1 MVDIDPRLGPA
12 LLEAL
17 QRVGI
22 AAYVEPVGGSVGG
35 YCEIRLPSRPT
46 DRLWTDLRQREVAR
60 SVVARALA
68 DMGVRPDGDPVP
80 DDGAVAAPTAD
91 SAWESVLL
99 AWRLPLDPG
108 PRPWPASEDVEATS
122 PLAREPSEPAHI
134 EPAHIEPAP
143 SEHADADE
151 GCDDEEEHF
160 VPPPPP
166 PLPRMQGP
174 TLVALLAMVGG
185 VIMLVTPWLLD
196 VGDSSSTATL
206 AVLAIV
212 GGAGTLIWRMRETPP
227 PGAGTG
233 SDDGAVV

>member
-1 MVDIDPRLGPA
+1 MPQLPAPPPPGEPVDRPPGDLQRDRSGRRRNDVSAAAFAPMVDIDPRLGPA

-108 PRPWPASEDVEATS
+108 PRPPRRRAPDRRLAGRPCRRAPAR
-122 PLAREPSEPAHI
+122 PRCARPHVGA
-134 EPAHIEPAP
+134 
-143 SEHADADE
+143 
-151 GCDDEEEHF
+151 
-160 VPPPPP
+160 
-166 PLPRMQGP
+166 GP
-174 TLVALLAMVGG
+174 
-185 VIMLVTPWLLD
+185 
-196 VGDSSSTATL
+196 STAGRL
-206 AVLAIV
+206 AGWAV
-212 GGAGTLIWRMRETPP
+212 GSR
-227 PGAGTG
+227 
-233 SDDGAVV
+233 

>member
-1 MVDIDPRLGPA
+1 MPQLPAPPPPGEPVDRPPSDLQRDRSGRRRNDVSAAAFAPMVDIDPRLGPA

-60 SVVARALA
+60 SVVVRAPA
-68 DMGVRPDGDPVP
+68 
-80 DDGAVAAPTAD
+80 DGAVAAPTAD

-99 AWRLPLDPG
+99 AGRLPLDPG
-108 PRPWPASEDVEATS
+108 PRPWPTSEDVEATS
-122 PLAREPSEPAHI
+122 PLAREPGEPAHI
-134 EPAHIEPAP
+134 EPPP

-151 GCDDEEEHF
+151 GYDDEEEHF

-166 PLPRMQGP
+166 PLPRIQGP
-174 TLVALLAMVGG
+174 TLVALLAM
-185 VIMLVTPWLLD
+185 
-196 VGDSSSTATL
+196 S
-206 AVLAIV
+206 
-212 GGAGTLIWRMRETPP
+212 LIHI
-227 PGAGTG
+227 
-233 SDDGAVV
+233 